1 MKNLTAKEIRTLI
14 YIMDAEIQTLR
25 EESMQMEEDE
35 IERELIDN
43 KIDTLMSILRKL

>member
-14 YIMDAEIQTLR
+14 YIIDAEIRILR
-25 EESMQMEEDE
+25 EESMQIEEDM

-43 KIDTLMSILRKL
+43 KIDELMSILRKL